1 LSQAGLKAGLY
12 KRTAAANPKGMRL
25 AIRHCMEKSTTA
37 LETPLREQ
45 LDRLAGF
52 TPSEMPVLS
61 LYLNMAPNEQG
72 KDHYA
77 PFLRKT
83 FPERILTL
91 QGAARKSFE
100 RDVER
105 INDYLAKQVRPSV
118 NGLAIYACAAANDF
132 FQAVQLDVP
141 LDHHWLYIGAVPHLY
156 PLARLNDQNPR
167 YAALLAD
174 TNSARLFVFGLR
186 TTEAREEVTNIKT
199 RKTMTGGWSQARYQ
213 RHIEN
218 FHVQHMKEVVEVLD
232 RVVRDEKINQIVVAC
247 DAVARPML
255 MEQLPKHLAEKVL
268 DMAKLDAKAPEHKV
282 LAETMEALREK
293 DAETDAERVQ
303 AMFDAWRGGGL
314 GVVGPESTM
323 AALVMGQVEELLI
336 TATPE
341 RLRRARISPD
351 LVTPGPVEIDTSHPN
366 NQVDTDRHKLA
377 DELVTKAQQTSARIR
392 FIEHPKLLEEVG
404 GVGAI
409 LRFKI

>member
-1 LSQAGLKAGLY
+1 MGLATVSPMDK
-12 KRTAAANPKGMRL
+12 T
-25 AIRHCMEKSTTA
+25 TTA

-52 TPSEMPVLS
+52 TPTDMPVLS
-61 LYLNMAPNEQG
+61 LYLNMAPDEQG
-72 KDHYA
+72 KDQHA
-77 PFLRKT
+77 QFLRKT

-91 QGAARKSFE
+91 KGAARKSFE

-105 INDYLAKQVRPSV
+105 INDYLAKQVRKSA
-118 NGLAIYACAAANDF
+118 NGLAIFACAAENDF

-141 LDHHWLYIGAVPHLY
+141 LDYHWLYIGAVPHLY

-167 YAALLAD
+167 YAALLVD

-186 TTEAREEVTNIKT
+186 TTQAREQITNVKT

-213 RHIEN
+213 RHLEN
-218 FHVQHMKEVVEVLD
+218 FHLQHMKEVVDVLD
-232 RVVRDEKINQIVVAC
+232 RVVRDERVNHVVVAC
-247 DAVARPML
+247 DAVTKPML
-255 MEQLPKHLAEKVL
+255 MEQLPKHLTEKVI
-268 DMAKLDAKAPEHKV
+268 DVAKLDAKTPEHKV
-282 LAETMEALREK
+282 LTETMETLREK
-293 DAETDAERVQ
+293 DAETDAARVQ
-303 AMFDAWRGGGL
+303 AMLDAWRAGGL

-323 AALVMGQVEELLI
+323 AALAMGQVEELLI

-341 RLRRARISPD
+341 RLRRASIPPA
-351 LVTPGPVEIDTSHPN
+351 LVTPGPVEIDTSNPN
-366 NQVDTDRHKLA
+366 PGIDTEAHKLA

-392 FIEHPKLLEEVG
+392 FVEDPKLLEEVG

>member
-1 LSQAGLKAGLY
+1 
-12 KRTAAANPKGMRL
+12 
-25 AIRHCMEKSTTA
+25 MEKTTTA

-52 TPSEMPVLS
+52 TATEMPVLS

-105 INDYLAKQVRPSV
+105 INDYLAKEVRPSA
-118 NGLAIYACAAANDF
+118 NGLAIFACAAEQDF

-167 YAALLAD
+167 YAALLVD
-174 TNSARLFVFGLR
+174 TNAARLFVFGLR
-186 TTEAREEVTNIKT
+186 STEAREEVNNVKT
-199 RKTMTGGWSQARYQ
+199 RKSSMGGWSQARYQ

-218 FHVQHMKEVVEVLD
+218 FHLQHMKEVVDVLD
-232 RVVRDEKINQIVVAC
+232 RVARDEKINQIVIAC
-247 DAVARPML
+247 DTVARPML
-255 MEQLPKHLAEKVL
+255 MDKLPKRLAEKVI
-268 DMAKLDAKAPEHKV
+268 DVAKLDAKTPEHKV

-303 AMFDAWRGGGL
+303 ALLDAWHGSGL
-314 GVVGPESTM
+314 GVVGPEDTLS
-323 AALVMGQVEELLI
+323 ALAMGQVEELLI

-341 RLRRARISPD
+341 RLRRARVPSG
-351 LVTPGPVEIDTSHPN
+351 LVTPGPIEIDTSNPN
-366 NQVDTDRHKLA
+366 PQIDSERHKLA

-392 FIEHPKLLEEVG
+392 FVEDPALLEKVG